1 MTGEKLASI
10 SGEWAIISKGEVV
23 AHSKDI
29 LFILRKAENYPEGTT
44 VTKVL
49 SGQACFY

>member
-1 MTGEKLASI
+1 MAEVNLASI
-10 SGEWAIISKGEVV
+10 SGEWAVIFEGEVV
-23 AHSKDI
+23 AHSKNLLSI
-29 LFILRKAENYPEGTT
+29 LKETEDYPEGTT